1 MDSPSSLLEMWRR
14 TEPTEVPCREV
25 RTQEALQPRVQRL
38 APYRDWPR
46 LEDASEDHV
55 AVMRSRLAANSAVEL
70 EPVLVAQVDAS
81 LLLVDG
87 HHRLRAY
94 IAERRTT
101 IPARILQV
109 TLRQAILA
117 SKLANLDGAKLP
129 LHSEQ
134 RRDAAWQYLAE
145 LTHSGALSLPDG
157 ESLRSVGA
165 RFGIAA
171 NTVRAMLKK
180 LPEVDPSSYSEEAFD
195 PGLRWP
201 RWKYVR
207 ESAWKGGL
215 DAMPADMRAEWRA
228 EKVAAQLARVME
240 RADVDIVLRALTLL
254 CGEAR
259 AMKDSRVRA
268 QVEELHNE
276 IDGLAPDF

>member
-1 MDSPSSLLEMWRR
+1 MESPSTLLQRWRETDPR
-14 TEPTEVPCREV
+14 RLPCRELG
-25 RTQEALQPRVQRL
+25 TDEALQPRVQRL

-46 LEDASEDHV
+46 LEDASEEHV
-55 AVMRSRLAANSAVEL
+55 AVMRSRLASSSAVEL
-70 EPVLVAQVDAS
+70 EPVLVAKVDAS

-94 IAERRTT
+94 IAERRAT

-117 SKLANLDGAKLP
+117 SKFANLDGAKLP

-145 LTHSGALSLPDG
+145 LTHRGTLGLPEG
-157 ESLRSVGA
+157 ESLRSLGA

-180 LPEVDPSSYSEEAFD
+180 LPEVDPSSYSEEACD

-207 ESAWKGGL
+207 DSAWKGGL

-240 RADVDIVLRALTLL
+240 RADVEILLRALTLL

-276 IDGLAPDF
+276 LDDLAPDF